1 MNYFE
6 FYHQQKQSSINI
18 AEGEAKLPTWR
29 EMMDT
34 EKKIITERNV
44 KAKLERVKALKKS
57 DKDIVKELILE
68 LNTNTDDT
76 IDDFVF

>member
-6 FYHQQKQSSINI
+6 FYHQPKDINI

-34 EKKIITERNV
+34 KKKIITERNV
-44 KAKLERVKALKKS
+44 KAKLERVKALK
-57 DKDIVKELILE
+57 
-68 LNTNTDDT
+68 
-76 IDDFVF
+76 